1 MDQREQEQ
9 RPVRR
14 EYGSSAA
21 ADSIGQARRVIDQL
35 EARIND
41 ARRVPMSKTLSIVDA
56 GELIDLIGQLRI
68 VLPHTVVQ
76 AQAILEQQ
84 KQILGEAKA
93 EADRTADKADE
104 IYTTTVE
111 KAKQFEQEVKADA
124 DAYDK
129 QIRQKAQEDS
139 NAIIEDANTRAN
151 QIIFSAQQQSQKLV
165 DDNEITRRAQAYAV
179 ETRERAEKDADSI
192 YNQACAQVDKMLSGA
207 AAALSRSASELAA
220 LRDSLLTQGSAR
232 QQDRYRLE
240 AIPMNEKNTLYI
252 VVPCYKEQEVLPE
265 TSRRLRE
272 KMRQLM
278 DEGKISRRSRVMFVN
293 AGSSDNTWAIISE
306 LHEKDPEMFSGVN
319 LSRNRGHQNALLA
332 GLLTAVNDA
341 DMIVSM
347 DADLQDDINAVDE
360 MVDDY
365 HKGYDVV
372 YGVRSKRETDTFF
385 KRFTAEGFYK
395 VMKALGVDIVF
406 NHADYRLMSRRAVEG
421 LAQFTE
427 VNLFLRG
434 IVPQIGYK
442 WTTVTYERAE
452 RFAGES
458 KYPLKKM
465 IAFAADGIT
474 SFSVKPIRLVFSTGV
489 VVFIVSL
496 IMLIYALVAKLAG
509 HTSVGWTSL
518 MGSIWLIG
526 GIQLLGLGVVGEY
539 IGKIYNET
547 KRRPRFIIESV
558 LNKADNE

>member
-14 EYGSSAA
+14 EYGSSTA

-41 ARRVPMSKTLSIVDA
+41 ARRVPMSKTLSIVDT

-84 KQILGEAKA
+84 KQILGDAKA

-220 LRDSLLTQGSAR
+220 LRDNLLTQGNAQ
-232 QQDRYRLE
+232 QQDR
-240 AIPMNEKNTLYI
+240 
-252 VVPCYKEQEVLPE
+252 
-265 TSRRLRE
+265 
-272 KMRQLM
+272 
-278 DEGKISRRSRVMFVN
+278 
-293 AGSSDNTWAIISE
+293 
-306 LHEKDPEMFSGVN
+306 
-319 LSRNRGHQNALLA
+319 
-332 GLLTAVNDA
+332 
-341 DMIVSM
+341 
-347 DADLQDDINAVDE
+347 
-360 MVDDY
+360 
-365 HKGYDVV
+365 
-372 YGVRSKRETDTFF
+372 
-385 KRFTAEGFYK
+385 
-395 VMKALGVDIVF
+395 
-406 NHADYRLMSRRAVEG
+406 
-421 LAQFTE
+421 
-427 VNLFLRG
+427 
-434 IVPQIGYK
+434 
-442 WTTVTYERAE
+442 
-452 RFAGES
+452 
-458 KYPLKKM
+458 
-465 IAFAADGIT
+465 
-474 SFSVKPIRLVFSTGV
+474 
-489 VVFIVSL
+489 
-496 IMLIYALVAKLAG
+496 
-509 HTSVGWTSL
+509 
-518 MGSIWLIG
+518 
-526 GIQLLGLGVVGEY
+526 
-539 IGKIYNET
+539 
-547 KRRPRFIIESV
+547 
-558 LNKADNE
+558 

>member
-1 MDQREQEQ
+1 MDNQRRYRRPNSDVKEDKMDQREQEQ

-14 EYGSSAA
+14 EYGSSTA

-165 DDNEITRRAQAYAV
+165 EDNEITRRAQAYAV

-220 LRDSLLTQGSAR
+220 LRDNLLTQGSAQ
-232 QQDRYRLE
+232 QQDR
-240 AIPMNEKNTLYI
+240 
-252 VVPCYKEQEVLPE
+252 
-265 TSRRLRE
+265 
-272 KMRQLM
+272 
-278 DEGKISRRSRVMFVN
+278 
-293 AGSSDNTWAIISE
+293 
-306 LHEKDPEMFSGVN
+306 
-319 LSRNRGHQNALLA
+319 
-332 GLLTAVNDA
+332 
-341 DMIVSM
+341 
-347 DADLQDDINAVDE
+347 
-360 MVDDY
+360 
-365 HKGYDVV
+365 
-372 YGVRSKRETDTFF
+372 
-385 KRFTAEGFYK
+385 
-395 VMKALGVDIVF
+395 
-406 NHADYRLMSRRAVEG
+406 
-421 LAQFTE
+421 
-427 VNLFLRG
+427 
-434 IVPQIGYK
+434 
-442 WTTVTYERAE
+442 
-452 RFAGES
+452 
-458 KYPLKKM
+458 
-465 IAFAADGIT
+465 
-474 SFSVKPIRLVFSTGV
+474 
-489 VVFIVSL
+489 
-496 IMLIYALVAKLAG
+496 
-509 HTSVGWTSL
+509 
-518 MGSIWLIG
+518 
-526 GIQLLGLGVVGEY
+526 
-539 IGKIYNET
+539 
-547 KRRPRFIIESV
+547 
-558 LNKADNE
+558 

>member
-1 MDQREQEQ
+1 MDNQRRYRRPNSDVKEDKMDQREQEQ

-220 LRDSLLTQGSAR
+220 LRDSLLTQGNAR
-232 QQDRYRLE
+232 QQDR
-240 AIPMNEKNTLYI
+240 
-252 VVPCYKEQEVLPE
+252 
-265 TSRRLRE
+265 
-272 KMRQLM
+272 
-278 DEGKISRRSRVMFVN
+278 
-293 AGSSDNTWAIISE
+293 
-306 LHEKDPEMFSGVN
+306 
-319 LSRNRGHQNALLA
+319 
-332 GLLTAVNDA
+332 
-341 DMIVSM
+341 
-347 DADLQDDINAVDE
+347 
-360 MVDDY
+360 
-365 HKGYDVV
+365 
-372 YGVRSKRETDTFF
+372 
-385 KRFTAEGFYK
+385 
-395 VMKALGVDIVF
+395 
-406 NHADYRLMSRRAVEG
+406 
-421 LAQFTE
+421 
-427 VNLFLRG
+427 
-434 IVPQIGYK
+434 
-442 WTTVTYERAE
+442 
-452 RFAGES
+452 
-458 KYPLKKM
+458 
-465 IAFAADGIT
+465 
-474 SFSVKPIRLVFSTGV
+474 
-489 VVFIVSL
+489 
-496 IMLIYALVAKLAG
+496 
-509 HTSVGWTSL
+509 
-518 MGSIWLIG
+518 
-526 GIQLLGLGVVGEY
+526 
-539 IGKIYNET
+539 
-547 KRRPRFIIESV
+547 
-558 LNKADNE
+558 

>member
-192 YNQACAQVDKMLSGA
+192 DNPPCALVDKMLSGA
-207 AAALSRSASELAA
+207 AAPISRSACELAA
-220 LRDSLLTQGSAR
+220 LRDSLLTQGSAQ
-232 QQDRYRLE
+232 QQDR
-240 AIPMNEKNTLYI
+240 
-252 VVPCYKEQEVLPE
+252 
-265 TSRRLRE
+265 
-272 KMRQLM
+272 
-278 DEGKISRRSRVMFVN
+278 
-293 AGSSDNTWAIISE
+293 
-306 LHEKDPEMFSGVN
+306 
-319 LSRNRGHQNALLA
+319 
-332 GLLTAVNDA
+332 
-341 DMIVSM
+341 
-347 DADLQDDINAVDE
+347 
-360 MVDDY
+360 
-365 HKGYDVV
+365 
-372 YGVRSKRETDTFF
+372 
-385 KRFTAEGFYK
+385 
-395 VMKALGVDIVF
+395 
-406 NHADYRLMSRRAVEG
+406 
-421 LAQFTE
+421 
-427 VNLFLRG
+427 
-434 IVPQIGYK
+434 
-442 WTTVTYERAE
+442 
-452 RFAGES
+452 
-458 KYPLKKM
+458 
-465 IAFAADGIT
+465 
-474 SFSVKPIRLVFSTGV
+474 
-489 VVFIVSL
+489 
-496 IMLIYALVAKLAG
+496 
-509 HTSVGWTSL
+509 
-518 MGSIWLIG
+518 
-526 GIQLLGLGVVGEY
+526 
-539 IGKIYNET
+539 
-547 KRRPRFIIESV
+547 
-558 LNKADNE
+558 

>member
-41 ARRVPMSKTLSIVDA
+41 ARRVPMSKTLSIVDT

-84 KQILGEAKA
+84 KQILGDAKA

-192 YNQACAQVDKMLSGA
+192 YNQASVQVDKMLSGA
-207 AAALSRSASELAA
+207 AAALPRSASELAA
-220 LRDSLLTQGSAR
+220 LRDNLLTQGSAQ
-232 QQDRYRLE
+232 QQDR
-240 AIPMNEKNTLYI
+240 
-252 VVPCYKEQEVLPE
+252 
-265 TSRRLRE
+265 
-272 KMRQLM
+272 
-278 DEGKISRRSRVMFVN
+278 
-293 AGSSDNTWAIISE
+293 
-306 LHEKDPEMFSGVN
+306 
-319 LSRNRGHQNALLA
+319 
-332 GLLTAVNDA
+332 
-341 DMIVSM
+341 
-347 DADLQDDINAVDE
+347 
-360 MVDDY
+360 
-365 HKGYDVV
+365 
-372 YGVRSKRETDTFF
+372 
-385 KRFTAEGFYK
+385 
-395 VMKALGVDIVF
+395 
-406 NHADYRLMSRRAVEG
+406 
-421 LAQFTE
+421 
-427 VNLFLRG
+427 
-434 IVPQIGYK
+434 
-442 WTTVTYERAE
+442 
-452 RFAGES
+452 
-458 KYPLKKM
+458 
-465 IAFAADGIT
+465 
-474 SFSVKPIRLVFSTGV
+474 
-489 VVFIVSL
+489 
-496 IMLIYALVAKLAG
+496 
-509 HTSVGWTSL
+509 
-518 MGSIWLIG
+518 
-526 GIQLLGLGVVGEY
+526 
-539 IGKIYNET
+539 
-547 KRRPRFIIESV
+547 
-558 LNKADNE
+558 

>member
-1 MDQREQEQ
+1 MDNQRRYRRPNSDVKEDKMDQREQEQ

-14 EYGSSAA
+14 EYGSSTA

-84 KQILGEAKA
+84 KQILGDAKA

-220 LRDSLLTQGSAR
+220 LRDSLLTQGSAQ
-232 QQDRYRLE
+232 QQDR
-240 AIPMNEKNTLYI
+240 
-252 VVPCYKEQEVLPE
+252 
-265 TSRRLRE
+265 
-272 KMRQLM
+272 
-278 DEGKISRRSRVMFVN
+278 
-293 AGSSDNTWAIISE
+293 
-306 LHEKDPEMFSGVN
+306 
-319 LSRNRGHQNALLA
+319 
-332 GLLTAVNDA
+332 
-341 DMIVSM
+341 
-347 DADLQDDINAVDE
+347 
-360 MVDDY
+360 
-365 HKGYDVV
+365 
-372 YGVRSKRETDTFF
+372 
-385 KRFTAEGFYK
+385 
-395 VMKALGVDIVF
+395 
-406 NHADYRLMSRRAVEG
+406 
-421 LAQFTE
+421 
-427 VNLFLRG
+427 
-434 IVPQIGYK
+434 
-442 WTTVTYERAE
+442 
-452 RFAGES
+452 
-458 KYPLKKM
+458 
-465 IAFAADGIT
+465 
-474 SFSVKPIRLVFSTGV
+474 
-489 VVFIVSL
+489 
-496 IMLIYALVAKLAG
+496 
-509 HTSVGWTSL
+509 
-518 MGSIWLIG
+518 
-526 GIQLLGLGVVGEY
+526 
-539 IGKIYNET
+539 
-547 KRRPRFIIESV
+547 
-558 LNKADNE
+558 

>member
-207 AAALSRSASELAA
+207 AAALSRRARERAA

-232 QQDRYRLE
+232 QQDR
-240 AIPMNEKNTLYI
+240 
-252 VVPCYKEQEVLPE
+252 
-265 TSRRLRE
+265 
-272 KMRQLM
+272 
-278 DEGKISRRSRVMFVN
+278 
-293 AGSSDNTWAIISE
+293 
-306 LHEKDPEMFSGVN
+306 
-319 LSRNRGHQNALLA
+319 
-332 GLLTAVNDA
+332 
-341 DMIVSM
+341 
-347 DADLQDDINAVDE
+347 
-360 MVDDY
+360 
-365 HKGYDVV
+365 
-372 YGVRSKRETDTFF
+372 
-385 KRFTAEGFYK
+385 
-395 VMKALGVDIVF
+395 
-406 NHADYRLMSRRAVEG
+406 
-421 LAQFTE
+421 
-427 VNLFLRG
+427 
-434 IVPQIGYK
+434 
-442 WTTVTYERAE
+442 
-452 RFAGES
+452 
-458 KYPLKKM
+458 
-465 IAFAADGIT
+465 
-474 SFSVKPIRLVFSTGV
+474 
-489 VVFIVSL
+489 
-496 IMLIYALVAKLAG
+496 
-509 HTSVGWTSL
+509 
-518 MGSIWLIG
+518 
-526 GIQLLGLGVVGEY
+526 
-539 IGKIYNET
+539 
-547 KRRPRFIIESV
+547 
-558 LNKADNE
+558 

>member
-1 MDQREQEQ
+1 MDNQRRYRRPNSDVKEDKMDQREQEQ

-84 KQILGEAKA
+84 KQILGDAKA

-220 LRDSLLTQGSAR
+220 LRDNLLTQGSAQ
-232 QQDRYRLE
+232 QQDR
-240 AIPMNEKNTLYI
+240 
-252 VVPCYKEQEVLPE
+252 
-265 TSRRLRE
+265 
-272 KMRQLM
+272 
-278 DEGKISRRSRVMFVN
+278 
-293 AGSSDNTWAIISE
+293 
-306 LHEKDPEMFSGVN
+306 
-319 LSRNRGHQNALLA
+319 
-332 GLLTAVNDA
+332 
-341 DMIVSM
+341 
-347 DADLQDDINAVDE
+347 
-360 MVDDY
+360 
-365 HKGYDVV
+365 
-372 YGVRSKRETDTFF
+372 
-385 KRFTAEGFYK
+385 
-395 VMKALGVDIVF
+395 
-406 NHADYRLMSRRAVEG
+406 
-421 LAQFTE
+421 
-427 VNLFLRG
+427 
-434 IVPQIGYK
+434 
-442 WTTVTYERAE
+442 
-452 RFAGES
+452 
-458 KYPLKKM
+458 
-465 IAFAADGIT
+465 
-474 SFSVKPIRLVFSTGV
+474 
-489 VVFIVSL
+489 
-496 IMLIYALVAKLAG
+496 
-509 HTSVGWTSL
+509 
-518 MGSIWLIG
+518 
-526 GIQLLGLGVVGEY
+526 
-539 IGKIYNET
+539 
-547 KRRPRFIIESV
+547 
-558 LNKADNE
+558 

>member
-14 EYGSSAA
+14 EYGSSTA

-41 ARRVPMSKTLSIVDA
+41 ARRVPMSKTLSIVDT

-84 KQILGEAKA
+84 KQILGDAKA

-192 YNQACAQVDKMLSGA
+192 YNQACVQVDKMLSGA

-220 LRDSLLTQGSAR
+220 LRDSLLTQGSAQ
-232 QQDRYRLE
+232 QQDR
-240 AIPMNEKNTLYI
+240 
-252 VVPCYKEQEVLPE
+252 
-265 TSRRLRE
+265 
-272 KMRQLM
+272 
-278 DEGKISRRSRVMFVN
+278 
-293 AGSSDNTWAIISE
+293 
-306 LHEKDPEMFSGVN
+306 
-319 LSRNRGHQNALLA
+319 
-332 GLLTAVNDA
+332 
-341 DMIVSM
+341 
-347 DADLQDDINAVDE
+347 
-360 MVDDY
+360 
-365 HKGYDVV
+365 
-372 YGVRSKRETDTFF
+372 
-385 KRFTAEGFYK
+385 
-395 VMKALGVDIVF
+395 
-406 NHADYRLMSRRAVEG
+406 
-421 LAQFTE
+421 
-427 VNLFLRG
+427 
-434 IVPQIGYK
+434 
-442 WTTVTYERAE
+442 
-452 RFAGES
+452 
-458 KYPLKKM
+458 
-465 IAFAADGIT
+465 
-474 SFSVKPIRLVFSTGV
+474 
-489 VVFIVSL
+489 
-496 IMLIYALVAKLAG
+496 
-509 HTSVGWTSL
+509 
-518 MGSIWLIG
+518 
-526 GIQLLGLGVVGEY
+526 
-539 IGKIYNET
+539 
-547 KRRPRFIIESV
+547 
-558 LNKADNE
+558 

>member
-192 YNQACAQVDKMLSGA
+192 YNQACVQVDKMLSGA

-220 LRDSLLTQGSAR
+220 LRDNLLTQGSVQ
-232 QQDRYRLE
+232 QQDR
-240 AIPMNEKNTLYI
+240 
-252 VVPCYKEQEVLPE
+252 
-265 TSRRLRE
+265 
-272 KMRQLM
+272 
-278 DEGKISRRSRVMFVN
+278 
-293 AGSSDNTWAIISE
+293 
-306 LHEKDPEMFSGVN
+306 
-319 LSRNRGHQNALLA
+319 
-332 GLLTAVNDA
+332 
-341 DMIVSM
+341 
-347 DADLQDDINAVDE
+347 
-360 MVDDY
+360 
-365 HKGYDVV
+365 
-372 YGVRSKRETDTFF
+372 
-385 KRFTAEGFYK
+385 
-395 VMKALGVDIVF
+395 
-406 NHADYRLMSRRAVEG
+406 
-421 LAQFTE
+421 
-427 VNLFLRG
+427 
-434 IVPQIGYK
+434 
-442 WTTVTYERAE
+442 
-452 RFAGES
+452 
-458 KYPLKKM
+458 
-465 IAFAADGIT
+465 
-474 SFSVKPIRLVFSTGV
+474 
-489 VVFIVSL
+489 
-496 IMLIYALVAKLAG
+496 
-509 HTSVGWTSL
+509 
-518 MGSIWLIG
+518 
-526 GIQLLGLGVVGEY
+526 
-539 IGKIYNET
+539 
-547 KRRPRFIIESV
+547 
-558 LNKADNE
+558 

>member
-1 MDQREQEQ
+1 MDNQRRYRRPNSDVKEDKMDQREQEQ

-14 EYGSSAA
+14 EYGSSTA

-84 KQILGEAKA
+84 KQILGDAKA

-192 YNQACAQVDKMLSGA
+192 YNQACVQVDKMLSGA

-220 LRDSLLTQGSAR
+220 LRDSLLTQGSAQ
-232 QQDRYRLE
+232 QQDR
-240 AIPMNEKNTLYI
+240 
-252 VVPCYKEQEVLPE
+252 
-265 TSRRLRE
+265 
-272 KMRQLM
+272 
-278 DEGKISRRSRVMFVN
+278 
-293 AGSSDNTWAIISE
+293 
-306 LHEKDPEMFSGVN
+306 
-319 LSRNRGHQNALLA
+319 
-332 GLLTAVNDA
+332 
-341 DMIVSM
+341 
-347 DADLQDDINAVDE
+347 
-360 MVDDY
+360 
-365 HKGYDVV
+365 
-372 YGVRSKRETDTFF
+372 
-385 KRFTAEGFYK
+385 
-395 VMKALGVDIVF
+395 
-406 NHADYRLMSRRAVEG
+406 
-421 LAQFTE
+421 
-427 VNLFLRG
+427 
-434 IVPQIGYK
+434 
-442 WTTVTYERAE
+442 
-452 RFAGES
+452 
-458 KYPLKKM
+458 
-465 IAFAADGIT
+465 
-474 SFSVKPIRLVFSTGV
+474 
-489 VVFIVSL
+489 
-496 IMLIYALVAKLAG
+496 
-509 HTSVGWTSL
+509 
-518 MGSIWLIG
+518 
-526 GIQLLGLGVVGEY
+526 
-539 IGKIYNET
+539 
-547 KRRPRFIIESV
+547 
-558 LNKADNE
+558 